1 VILIFIYISVIAAIS
16 AGPGFGFS
24 ISRML
29 RVFMAGF
36 FIAFSFFKLL
46 DLEAFADSYSMY
58 DIIAKKVRAWGYLY
72 PFVELALGLAL
83 ALNIFP
89 LPVNYITLAVMSV
102 SLVGVLQSVFNK
114 RQIKCACLGTVF
126 NLPMSFITILE
137 DGLMIVMSVIMIII
151 MSF

>member
-1 VILIFIYISVIAAIS
+1 LIFIYISVIAAIS
-16 AGPGFGFS
+16 AEPGFGFS

-58 DIIAKKVRAWGYLY
+58 DIVAKKIRAWGYLY

-83 ALNIFP
+83 ALNIYP